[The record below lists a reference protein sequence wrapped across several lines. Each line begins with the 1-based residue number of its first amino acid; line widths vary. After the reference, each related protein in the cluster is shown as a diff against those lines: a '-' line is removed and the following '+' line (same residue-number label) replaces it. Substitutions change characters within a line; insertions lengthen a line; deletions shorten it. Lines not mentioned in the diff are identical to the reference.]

1 MDARAAPITFRSGT
15 LAGVLVACALI
26 ASPIVFSEPAPADV
40 LMMGVIAGV
49 PVLGAAVFGRIA
61 KLQLVLWLVI
71 VALGLVGTT
80 MSTVM
85 RVAAIHQLV
94 TLFLAIG
101 AFVLAGYVAADPQPR
116 FKLIM
121 WGYVVGCL
129 IACAAAFAGY
139 FDLIPGT
146 RELFT
151 NYDRARGTFKDPNV
165 FGAALAPG
173 LVLAVWMTLRDK
185 ASRLPLAGA
194 IAAVLAL
201 GLLLSFSRGAWFS
214 AAVSTIT
221 LVWIALIRSRRQSD
235 FRRLLLVSAAGTAA
249 FAGVLA
255 AALQVDAVRNLME
268 QRANLD
274 QSYDAGP
281 EGRFGGQEK
290 AKKLIL
296 ESPFGIGTHTF
307 RDIYHHE
314 EPHNVY
320 MSMFLNAGWIGG
332 LVYIISVLTTLF
344 LGLRGALLSTALQ
357 GPFVIASAAFTGL
370 VLEGLI
376 IDSDHWRHFF
386 IFMGLIWGLADASP
400 HVANTSRRSTDDPI
414 ETRY

>member
-1 MDARAAPITFRSGT
+1 MDARALPITFRTGS
-15 LAGVLVACALI
+15 LAGALVACALV
-26 ASPIVFSEPAPADV
+26 SSSVVFSEPAPADV
-40 LMMGVIAGV
+40 LMMGVIAGI
-49 PVLGAAVFGRIA
+49 PVLGAAAFGRIA
-61 KLQLVLWLVI
+61 KLQMVMWLVI
-71 VALGLVGTT
+71 VALGLAGTT
-80 MSTVM
+80 MSTIM
-85 RVAAIHQLV
+85 PVAVTHQLV
-94 TLFLAIG
+94 TLYLAVG
-101 AFVLAGYVAADPQPR
+101 AFVIAGYVSADPEPR

-121 WGYVVGCL
+121 WCYVIGCL
-129 IACAAAFAGY
+129 VACAAAFAGY

-146 RELFT
+146 RDLFT

-173 LVLAVWMTLRDK
+173 LVLAVWMTLREK

-194 IAAVLAL
+194 IAAVMSL

-214 AAVSTIT
+214 AAVSVIV
-221 LVWIALIRSRRQSD
+221 LVWIAFVRSRRQAD
-235 FRRLLLVSAAGTAA
+235 FRRFLIVSAVGSAVI
-249 FAGVLA
+249 AGVLS

-296 ESPFGIGTHTF
+296 ENPFGIGTHSF
-307 RDIYHHE
+307 RETYHHE

-332 LVYIISVLTTLF
+332 LVYIISVLATLF
-344 LGLRGALLSTALQ
+344 LGLRGALLST
-357 GPFVIASAAFTGL
+357 
-370 VLEGLI
+370 
-376 IDSDHWRHFF
+376 
-386 IFMGLIWGLADASP
+386 
-400 HVANTSRRSTDDPI
+400 
-414 ETRY
+414 